1 MKQLSLKKIISCALI
16 SFCLAFTSSSFI
28 LLPFFHHWHDQQ
40 RIAQIVLI
48 AVCALVSLFIIASLP
63 KLAKSLFFA
72 VFFLGGLSA
81 AFAAHPVW
89 ALYEWATYL
98 GLFFV
103 AAIVCYSS
111 VSSVKFNAL
120 VLAVLAFAT
129 VVNSLQFITVYLAAI
144 FSGLHNFN
152 AAMLYSGFSNP
163 RFLNQ
168 FQALSL
174 PVLGY
179 LFFEYRRQHFPYAK
193 ALAGVIFISL
203 LTQWV
208 IAFTLGGRGLW
219 LALTVSNLMLIG
231 FFPRYWRLLVAQLIA
246 GLLAWLLYYLMF
258 TVVPEHLGTSP
269 RLWDN
274 LRSGLSSRETI
285 WQLAWDMFKAHP
297 WLGAGPMHFSASIN
311 AVAAHPHQI
320 ILQWLAEW
328 GLLATAAAISLAG
341 WGMLS
346 GLKYIRQAK
355 STALDAV
362 LWMSILNALVLAQV
376 DGVFVMPYTVTWLAI
391 LIGLAWARWSS
402 HSDTVNRSAKIIFK
416 LAAVITFAV
425 FLHILFVAVPNYVQM
440 NSNATEQ
447 QNDFSPRFWAQ
458 GFIPHASPK
467 Q

>member
-16 SFCLAFTSSSFI
+16 SFCLAFTSSSFF
-28 LLPFFHHWHDQQ
+28 LLPIFQHWHDQQ
-40 RIAQIVLI
+40 RIAQIVLS
-48 AVCALVSLFIIASLP
+48 AVCAFVSIFITVSLP
-63 KLAKSLFFA
+63 KLAKALVFA
-72 VFFLGGLSA
+72 AFFLGGLSA

-129 VVNSLQFITVYLAAI
+129 VVNSLQFITVYLAAV

-179 LFFEYRRQHFPYAK
+179 LFFEYCRQHFPYAK

-231 FFPRYWRLLVAQLIA
+231 FFPRYWRLLVVQLIA

-258 TVVPEHLGTSP
+258 TVIPDYLGVTP
-269 RLWDN
+269 NMWDN
-274 LRSGLSSRETI
+274 LRSGLSSREII

-311 AVAAHPHQI
+311 AIAAHPHQI

-391 LIGLAWARWSS
+391 LIGLAWARWPS
-402 HSDTVNRSAKIIFK
+402 HSDTENRSTKIIFK
-416 LAAVITFAV
+416 LAAVIAFAV
-425 FLHILFVAVPNYVQM
+425 FLHILFVAVPNYFQM
-440 NSNATEQ
+440 NSNTTEQ
-447 QNDFSPRFWAQ
+447 QNDFAPRFWAQ
-458 GFIPHASPK
+458 GFIPHASLK
-467 Q
+467 

>member
-1 MKQLSLKKIISCALI
+1 
-16 SFCLAFTSSSFI
+16 
-28 LLPFFHHWHDQQ
+28 
-40 RIAQIVLI
+40 
-48 AVCALVSLFIIASLP
+48 
-63 KLAKSLFFA
+63 
-72 VFFLGGLSA
+72 
-81 AFAAHPVW
+81 
-89 ALYEWATYL
+89 
-98 GLFFV
+98 
-103 AAIVCYSS
+103 
-111 VSSVKFNAL
+111 
-120 VLAVLAFAT
+120 LAVLAFAT
-129 VVNSLQFITVYLAAI
+129 VVNSLQFITVYLAAV

-179 LFFEYRRQHFPYAK
+179 LFFEYYRQHFPYAK

-231 FFPRYWRLLVAQLIA
+231 FFPRYWRLLVVQLIA

-258 TVVPEHLGTSP
+258 TVIPDYLGVTP
-269 RLWDN
+269 NMWDN
-274 LRSGLSSRETI
+274 LRSGLSSREII

-311 AVAAHPHQI
+311 AIAAHPHQI

-391 LIGLAWARWSS
+391 LIGLAWARWPS
-402 HSDTVNRSAKIIFK
+402 HSDTENRSTKIIFK
-416 LAAVITFAV
+416 LAAVIAFAV
-425 FLHILFVAVPNYVQM
+425 FLHILFVAVPNYFQM
-440 NSNATEQ
+440 NSNTTEQ
-447 QNDFSPRFWAQ
+447 QNDFAPRFWAQ
-458 GFIPHASPK
+458 GFIPHASLK
-467 Q
+467 

>member
-1 MKQLSLKKIISCALI
+1 MKQLSLKKIISYTLI
-16 SFCLAFTSSSFI
+16 SFCLAFTSSNFF
-28 LLPFFHHWHDQQ
+28 LLPVFQHWHDQQ
-40 RIAQIVLI
+40 RIAQIILS
-48 AVCALVSLFIIASLP
+48 AVCAFLSIFIIASLP
-63 KLAKSLFFA
+63 KFARFLFFA
-72 VFFLGGLSA
+72 VFFIGGLSA
-81 AFAAHPVW
+81 AVAAHPVW
-89 ALYEWATYL
+89 ALYEWTTYL

-129 VVNSLQFITVYLAAI
+129 VVNSLQFITVYLAAV

-179 LFFEYRRQHFPYAK
+179 LFFEYYRQHFPCAK

-231 FFPRYWRLLVAQLIA
+231 FFPRYCRLLVAQLIA

-402 HSDTVNRSAKIIFK
+402 HSDTVNRSTKIIFK

-425 FLHILFVAVPNYVQM
+425 CLHILTMSAPNYLHISR
-440 NSNATEQ
+440 NSVGLE
-447 QNDFSPRFWAQ
+447 NDFAPRFWAK
-458 GFIPHASPK
+458 GFIPYKSIK
-467 Q
+467 